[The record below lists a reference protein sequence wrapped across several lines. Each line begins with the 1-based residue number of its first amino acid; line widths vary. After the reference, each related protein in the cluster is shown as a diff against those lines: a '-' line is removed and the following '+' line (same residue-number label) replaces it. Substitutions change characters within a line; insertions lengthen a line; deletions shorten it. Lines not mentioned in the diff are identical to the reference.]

1 MQKTTLKEYL
11 QKQGKRIIA
20 INGFRTDD
28 DGELVPCRYDENKV
42 SDWYII
48 TPWSITFYDVDRE
61 PLTRFKFEGSELSDI
76 DTVLSDDERETWM
89 SEFDDIPEPKPYEP
103 EEEEEL

>member
-1 MQKTTLKEYL
+1 MQTLREYL

-20 INGFRTDD
+20 INGFSMDE
-28 DGELVPCRYDENKV
+28 DGELVPIKYDKNSI
-42 SDWYII
+42 SDEYAI
-48 TPWSITFYDVDRE
+48 TPWSITFYATDRE

-76 DTVLSDDERETWM
+76 DTVLTDEEREMWM
-89 SEFDDIPEPKPYEP
+89 SEFEDISEPRQE